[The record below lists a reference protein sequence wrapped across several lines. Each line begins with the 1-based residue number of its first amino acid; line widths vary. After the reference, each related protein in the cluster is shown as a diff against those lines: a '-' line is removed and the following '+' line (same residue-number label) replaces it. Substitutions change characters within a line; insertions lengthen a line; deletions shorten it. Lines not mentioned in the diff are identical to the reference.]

1 MNSGIGSIVQ
11 SHALNSTNHITS
23 TLEINKVQ
31 ANDAGQYTCYCS
43 YNTSTMN
50 VDGGQIIEPE
60 HKSATLS
67 INPGNDIEML
77 LDIYSVPSCKYIGLS
92 SDEKF
97 YVIIGA
103 PFGVFIL
110 IVLFII
116 LVLIYHKKYMGQDF
130 TLHQLEVGEL
140 HN

>member
-1 MNSGIGSIVQ
+1 
-11 SHALNSTNHITS
+11 
-23 TLEINKVQ
+23 
-31 ANDAGQYTCYCS
+31 
-43 YNTSTMN
+43 
-50 VDGGQIIEPE
+50 
-60 HKSATLS
+60 
-67 INPGNDIEML
+67 ML

-103 PFGVFIL
+103 SFGVFIL

-130 TLHQLEVGEL
+130 TLHQSEVGES